1 MQRAGGGNADFVDA
15 GADRGFDVLA
25 AAGARISL
33 PFTPG
38 RNHRHS
44 PATFALATIF
54 IKSSWRQHRLCW
66 NLNVLLQII
75 GAGKIIQSRYR
86 GCSAWSPPLPIST
99 VNCGEV
105 LLFGR

>member
-1 MQRAGGGNADFVDA
+1 MHGAGGGNAVFVDA

-54 IKSSWRQHRLCW
+54 IKSSWPQHRLCW
-66 NLNVLLQII
+66 NLNVLLQKI
-75 GAGKIIQSRYR
+75 GTGKN
-86 GCSAWSPPLPIST
+86 SPITLSWMLRLVTAVADIHRKLWRS
-99 VNCGEV
+99 VA
-105 LLFGR
+105 